1 MTGMTWLAPAYLAF
15 LLLLGRSLAR
25 LQFLARRLKR
35 QRAHLESLG
44 AEPEA

>member
-1 MTGMTWLAPAYLAF
+1 MTGMTWLAAGYIAFF
-15 LLLLGRSLAR
+15 LLLGGYIAR
-25 LQFLARRLKR
+25 LQFLERRLKR